1 MTRIAMITAA
11 LLALVPASAL
21 AGDTY
26 VIHGINGSDLG
37 LDTALPV
44 DISVNGACAL
54 TGVTY
59 KGVAGPIALDA
70 GRYDLEVRVNTGSD
84 DCTGPLAITGSV
96 DLSIGE
102 NATIIAS
109 LNEEGS
115 PQLLKF
121 SNNVS
126 AISDA
131 RVTVRHT
138 AAAPPVQ
145 VRVQDRGRLFT
156 NWKIDN
162 GDGSTAELKD
172 GSYQVR
178 ILDYSTGMG
187 TRSRRAVPNIPLDVM
202 GGTAYT
208 VYAVGSLDNG
218 TFDLIVQTFELD

>member
-1 MTRIAMITAA
+1 MKRIALIAAA
-11 LLALVPASAL
+11 LFALLPASAL

-70 GRYDLEVRVNTGSD
+70 GRYDIEVRVNTGAD
-84 DCTGPLAITGSV
+84 DCMGPLAITDSV
-96 DLSIGE
+96 TLSIGE

-121 SNNVS
+121 SNDVS
-126 AISDA
+126 ATSDA

-145 VRVQDRGRLFT
+145 VRLQDRGRLFT

-162 GDGSTAELKD
+162 GGGNAAELRD
-172 GSYQVR
+172 GSYRVR
-178 ILDYSTGMG
+178 IDDYSTGLG
-187 TRSRRAVPNIPLDVM
+187 SRSRRAVPSIPLDVM

-208 VYAVGSLDNG
+208 VYAVGSLSNG
-218 TFDLIVQTFELD
+218 TFDIIVQTFDVN